1 MCLTTLVKVFSKW
14 FMVHR
19 LQYDDI
25 YMFAAMTVTVG
36 FGIAVSAQ
44 VNAGFGKH
52 QSALSTEQILRMEQ
66 AAYTSQVLYVI
77 SLCLA
82 RLALLQFLVHLAR
95 TNLRRKVVIAVM
107 IFNCILVMIAIL
119 CVAFQCPLPHP
130 WAIFH
135 HRCFDQRAF
144 WIAFGV
150 QDIAADV
157 ATILLSICLLYDLHV
172 ERRQKSPIIIAFAA
186 RALIIPIIVVRLVF
200 VNASSGSIDHP
211 FDDFHLAITTIV
223 HVNLSIIVSCIP
235 FLKPFMD
242 SLQTGVLASDLRTR
256 HPIPSNGRLPI
267 SLEKISGG
275 RKAGLGSDSRNP
287 MENQKHGYSATATS
301 SGNDDQRE
309 TTVSGTSSD
318 EKMVIQKKTTVA
330 VHYGDVLSSQ

>member
-1 MCLTTLVKVFSKW
+1 MK
-14 FMVHR
+14 
-19 LQYDDI
+19 
-25 YMFAAMTVTVG
+25 TVTVG

-52 QSALSTEQILRMEQ
+52 QSALSTEQIPRMEQ
-66 AAYTSQVLYVI
+66 VSSPNLIANNRRCSRLIYLGLFEAAYTSQVLYVI

-135 HRCFDQRAF
+135 HRCFDQVSDRNFEPEPGLIPEQRAF

-172 ERRQKSPIIIAFAA
+172 ERRQKSPIIMAFAA
-186 RALIIPIIVVRLVF
+186 RAL
-200 VNASSGSIDHP
+200 
-211 FDDFHLAITTIV
+211 
-223 HVNLSIIVSCIP
+223 
-235 FLKPFMD
+235 
-242 SLQTGVLASDLRTR
+242 
-256 HPIPSNGRLPI
+256 
-267 SLEKISGG
+267 
-275 RKAGLGSDSRNP
+275 
-287 MENQKHGYSATATS
+287 
-301 SGNDDQRE
+301 
-309 TTVSGTSSD
+309 
-318 EKMVIQKKTTVA
+318 
-330 VHYGDVLSSQ
+330 